1 MTENQEIINDEQRII
16 DELKEVI
23 HKAAFLVAFSKR
35 DGEPIAV
42 IAGKDCSV
50 IEEGCLPI
58 PSKLIAQLLEK
69 RDKENLETL
78 SYTFSHVYGSP
89 GCYIP
94 TGRGGWKCI
103 CCS

>member
-1 MTENQEIINDEQRII
+1 MTENQQIKNEDQRII

-23 HKAAFLVAFSKR
+23 HKAAFLVAFDKK
-35 DGEPIAV
+35 DGKPIAV

-50 IEEGCLPI
+50 LREGRLPV
-58 PSKLIAQLLEK
+58 PSEVIAQLLEK
-69 RDKENLETL
+69 HGKENLETI
-78 SYTFSHVYGSP
+78 SYTFNHVYGSP